1 MDLSHAHKVPFK
13 GFSECY
19 RRAPPRSYFS
29 TRLLPSS
36 IRNIVPSWDY
46 KFVEQI
52 REHFF
57 REIIFILKA
66 NLFIV
71 YTVAKLTNLNL
82 FITITSALKQ
92 FLHI

>member
-1 MDLSHAHKVPFK
+1 MLPK
-13 GFSECY
+13 
-19 RRAPPRSYFS
+19 S
-29 TRLLPSS
+29 TPSLLFFYSFIPSS
-36 IRNIVPSWDY
+36 IRNIEPSWDY